1 MNTNLEKVLRVLN
14 HRGLAGSTNQTDLA
28 NYAGLSRT
36 TISKLKGDIANY
48 LTTAPVPSKSDV
60 EFVDKQI
67 VTTYV
72 DLALTSGSDK
82 QHFLQVMG
90 AVAGYVLKTN
100 TNLINNIKTTK
111 KVVRVGLEY
120 MKLVMQVE
128 TRKGKKGTPVHSQNG
143 AAKYL
148 LTELNNSNLVT
159 TLFSRSNSY
168 RTDDYAKSWRLTQ
181 QATVINKQIV
191 DLTIDLVDEYN
202 QSMVGFTHLP
212 VHTGDSLCTGKSVN
226 LGQVNKL
233 IEQQR
238 FLIKVQD
245 LAKLS
250 IRSFIQVM
258 SIAHPSPPSCIVVPL
273 TNLASVDPRKGRTY
287 NIFSRLRSTERKA
300 LVYHNYDISGGL
312 QIICF
317 NILTKYPLYHYKEFN
332 DLHVAYPL
340 IFSYGYEPFAKRALR
355 EEIASDLGKSIDEVK
370 ALLTAYS
377 NGSQKKVGDSDK
389 LKEFYKE
396 SDQLRREVVATIAQ
410 YEPDLLQSAIEQSK
424 NDFPEDTDWQ
434 SIEKE
439 NTAQQSR
446 DKASVFFFIWTYF
459 EKQIRDAML
468 SMVDDGIPVHD
479 AIYSKKVVDYGVFEQ
494 VILDKTG
501 FDVKIEG

>member
-1 MNTNLEKVLRVLN
+1 MNQNLEKVLRVLK
-14 HRGLAGSTNQTDLA
+14 HRGLAESTNPTDLA
-28 NYAGLSRT
+28 KYAGLSRT
-36 TISKLKGDIANY
+36 TISKLKDDIANY
-48 LTTAPVPSKSDV
+48 MTTAPAPSKSDI

-72 DLALTSGSDK
+72 ELALTSGSDK

-90 AVAGYVLKTN
+90 AVAGFVLKN
-100 TNLINNIKTTK
+100 NKNLISNIKTTK
-111 KVVRVGLEY
+111 KAVRVGLEY
-120 MKLVMQVE
+120 MKLVTQVE

-159 TLFSRSNSY
+159 TLFFRSNSY

-181 QATVINKQIV
+181 QAAVINKQIV

-202 QSMVGFTHLP
+202 KSMVGFTHFP
-212 VHTGDSLCTGKSVN
+212 VHIRDSSCNGKSVN

-273 TNLASVDPRKGRTY
+273 INLANVDPSKGRTY

-300 LVYHNYDISGGL
+300 LGYHTYDISGGI

-317 NILTKYPLYHYKEFN
+317 NILTQYILDKYKTFYHLQ
-332 DLHVAYPL
+332 DAYPL
-340 IFSYGYEPFAKRALR
+340 IFSYGYNPVAKKALR
-355 EEIASDLGKSIDEVK
+355 KEIASDLGKSIDEVK

-377 NGSQKKVGDSDK
+377 NGSTKNAGNSDK
-389 LKEFYKE
+389 LKRFREE

-410 YEPDLLQSAIEQSK
+410 YEPDLLKSAIEQSK
-424 NDFPEDTDWQ
+424 NNFPEDTDWQ

-439 NTAQQSR
+439 DNKKESL

-479 AIYSKKVVDYGVFEQ
+479 AIYSKKVVNYGVFEQ
-494 VILDKTG
+494 AILDKTG

>member
-1 MNTNLEKVLRVLN
+1 MNKNLEKVLRVLK
-14 HRGLAGSTNQTDLA
+14 HRGLAESTNQTDLA
-28 NYAGLSRT
+28 KYTSLSRQ
-36 TISKLKGDIANY
+36 TISKLKDDIDTY
-48 LTTAPVPSKSDV
+48 LTTAPPPSQTDND
-60 EFVDKQI
+60 FVDKQI
-67 VTTYV
+67 VTTYI
-72 DLALTSGSDK
+72 DLALTSGTDQ

-90 AVAGYVLKTN
+90 AVAGYVLKN
-100 TNLINNIKTTK
+100 DTNLINNIRTTK
-111 KVVRVGLEY
+111 KVVRVGFEY
-120 MKLVMQVE
+120 MRLVTQVE
-128 TRKGKKGTPVHSQNG
+128 SRKGNKGTPVHSQNG
-143 AAKYL
+143 AARYL
-148 LTELNNSNLVT
+148 LTELDNSDLVT
-159 TLFSRSNSY
+159 SLFFKSSSY
-168 RTDDYAKSWRLTQ
+168 RTDSYSKSWKLTE
-181 QATVINKQIV
+181 QAEELNKRIIA
-191 DLTIDLVDEYN
+191 LTIELVDKYN
-202 QSMVGFTHLP
+202 KLVSGVTHFPL
-212 VHTGDSLCTGKSVN
+212 HIGDSLCNGESVN
-226 LGQVNKL
+226 LGRVNTSMATEHLL
-233 IEQQR
+233 IN
-238 FLIKVQD
+238 VQD

-250 IRSFIQVM
+250 IRSFIQVIN
-258 SIAHPSPPSCIVVPL
+258 IAEPSPPSYILVPL
-273 TNLASVDPRKGRTY
+273 RNLARVDPERGRTY
-287 NIFSRLRSTERKA
+287 NIFSRLRSSERKA
-300 LVYHNYDISGGL
+300 LGYNNYDISSGL

-317 NILTKYPLYHYKEFN
+317 NILTQYPLYKYETFD
-332 DLHVAYPL
+332 DLHAAYPL
-340 IFSYGYEPFAKRALR
+340 IFSYSVDPEFKKALR
-355 EEIASDLGKSIDEVK
+355 EDIAKDLGKSIDEVK

-494 VILDKTG
+494 AILDKTG

>member
-1 MNTNLEKVLRVLN
+1 MNKNLEKVLRVLKR
-14 HRGLAGSTNQTDLA
+14 RGSAESTNPTDLA
-28 NYAGLSRT
+28 KYAGLSRT
-36 TISKLKGDIANY
+36 TISKLKDDITNY
-48 LTTAPVPSKSDV
+48 LTTAPVPSKSDI

-67 VTTYV
+67 VTMYV

-90 AVAGYVLKTN
+90 AVAGFVLKN
-100 TNLINNIKTTK
+100 KTNLINNIKTTK
-111 KVVRVGLEY
+111 KAVRVGLEY
-120 MKLVMQVE
+120 MKLVTQVE

-181 QATVINKQIV
+181 QAAVINKQIV
-191 DLTIDLVDEYN
+191 DLTIDLVNKYN
-202 QSMVGFTHLP
+202 KLMVGFTHFP
-212 VHTGDSLCTGKSVN
+212 VHIGDSSCNGKSVN

-233 IEQQR
+233 IEQER

-245 LAKLS
+245 LANLS

-258 SIAHPSPPSCIVVPL
+258 SIAHPSPPSCVVVPL
-273 TNLASVDPRKGRTY
+273 TNLARVDPIKGRTY
-287 NIFSRLRSTERKA
+287 NIFSRLRRTERKA
-300 LVYHNYDISGGL
+300 LGYHNYDISGGI

-317 NILTKYPLYHYKEFN
+317 NILTQYILDKYKTFYHLQ
-332 DLHVAYPL
+332 DAYPL
-340 IFSYGYEPFAKRALR
+340 IFSYGYDPDFKKALR

-370 ALLTAYS
+370 AMLTAYS
-377 NGSQKKVGDSDK
+377 NGSTKNAGNNDK
-389 LKEFYKE
+389 LKRFREE

-410 YEPDLLQSAIEQSK
+410 YEPELLKSAIEQSK
-424 NDFPEDTDWQ
+424 NNFPEDNDWQ

-439 NTAQQSR
+439 DNKKESL

-468 SMVDDGIPVHD
+468 SVVNDGIPVHD
-479 AIYSKKVVDYGVFEQ
+479 AIYSREVIDYKVFEET
-494 VILDKTG
+494 VLNTTG

>member
-1 MNTNLEKVLRVLN
+1 MNKNLEKVLRVLKR
-14 HRGLAGSTNQTDLA
+14 RGSAESTNPTDLA
-28 NYAGLSRT
+28 KYAGLSRT
-36 TISKLKGDIANY
+36 TISKLKDDITNY
-48 LTTAPVPSKSDV
+48 LTTAPVPSKSDI

-90 AVAGYVLKTN
+90 AVAGFVLKN
-100 TNLINNIKTTK
+100 KTNLINNIKTTK

-120 MKLVMQVE
+120 MKLVTQVE

-168 RTDDYAKSWRLTQ
+168 RTDAYAKSWELMH
-181 QATVINKQIV
+181 QAEVVNKQIV

-202 QSMVGFTHLP
+202 KSMVGFTHLP

-273 TNLASVDPRKGRTY
+273 TNLASVDPSKGRTY

-300 LVYHNYDISGGL
+300 LGYHNYDISGGL

-317 NILTKYPLYHYKEFN
+317 NILTKYPLYHYKEFD
-332 DLHVAYPL
+332 DLLSVYPL
-340 IFSYGYEPFAKRALR
+340 IFSYGYDPDFKKALR
-355 EEIASDLGKSIDEVK
+355 EEIASDLGKNMDEVK
-370 ALLTAYS
+370 AMLTAYS
-377 NGSQKKVGDSDK
+377 NGSTKNAGNSDR
-389 LKEFYKE
+389 LKRFREE

-424 NDFPEDTDWQ
+424 NNFPEDTDWQ

-439 NTAQQSR
+439 VNKKESL

-468 SMVDDGIPVHD
+468 SMVSDGIPVHD

-494 VILDKTG
+494 GILDKTG
-501 FDVKIEG
+501 FEVKIEG